1 MSGCVSSQARGE
13 IVEYPDSGKVGAG
26 VADPTSP
33 VGFRRIGMFR
43 ARSGT
48 LDYWESGDLAPPL
61 RNRWFADSPL
71 EGAVTSEPVS
81 EAGNSLLAGKI
92 QGISLDFAARHAS
105 IAAKEQ

>member
-1 MSGCVSSQARGE
+1 MTDWLGIA
-13 IVEYPDSGKVGAG
+13 
-26 VADPTSP
+26 
-33 VGFRRIGMFR
+33 R
-43 ARSGT
+43 ARENPSC
-48 LDYWESGDLAPPL
+48 PH
-61 RNRWFADSPL
+61 RNRKFADSLL